1 MKYTHI
7 GPAKT
12 TNNRSGT
19 MNCCGGPGAK
29 VKAAK
34 AVRGKKQPREP
45 LPSGGAQSGAIVGNV
60 GSVNFLAAQ
69 TKNMMMKVHEHIL
82 AGVLKLDT
90 KVSKKKVV
98 EGRVGLTAMVTGVST
113 RTVRCHVRD
122 MNPRCV
128 HPDVYTSE
136 VYTSGCTHLG
146 FMSGT

>member
-1 MKYTHI
+1 M
-7 GPAKT
+7 
-12 TNNRSGT
+12 R
-19 MNCCGGPGAK
+19 CCGGPGVNVKAT
-29 VKAAK
+29 KAAK
-34 AVRGKKQPREP
+34 GKKQPRKP
-45 LPSGGAQSGAIVGNV
+45 LAGGGAQPGAIVGNL
-60 GSVNFLAAQ
+60 GTGNFLTPQ

-113 RTVRCHVRD
+113 RTVRCHVPD

-136 VYTSGCTHLG
+136 DPIGVVTAIRDLSD
-146 FMSGT
+146 